1 MDTVP
6 DFEDILYL
14 LEKHKVKY
22 LIIGG
27 LAFIYHA
34 KPRYTKD
41 MDLLVGPSPNNIKQ
55 ANAALAEFGS
65 PFLLNNKDIK
75 NILQI
80 GLPPNRIDILL
91 KIPGV
96 LFDSAWEKRVAG
108 YYGKTKVNW
117 IDIDSLIR
125 AKKNLPH
132 PRHQEDVRILLQV
145 KKLRNKNP
153 LKVPSS

>member
-1 MDTVP
+1 MDTIP
-6 DFEDILYL
+6 DFEDMLYL

-41 MDLLVGPSPNNIKQ
+41 MDLFVGPSPNNIQ
-55 ANAALAEFGS
+55 RANAALREFGS
-65 PFLLNNKDIK
+65 PLLLNENDIE

-80 GLPPNRIDILL
+80 GLPPNRIDILV

-96 LFDSAWEKRVAG
+96 LFDSAWKKRVMG

-125 AKKNLPH
+125 SKRNLPH
-132 PRHQEDVRILLQV
+132 PRHREDVRILQQV
-145 KKLRNKNP
+145 KKLRK
-153 LKVPSS
+153 KVKT